1 MMAATIEAARIAGAI
16 KALRALHHLNQVTEE
31 EGYHSAYLDFY
42 MQRLARVRA
51 MTDALGP
58 MTPELEGALSVLV
71 EYVCEGLD
79 GGPPDLEFGDWT
91 PLAAM
96 TADRQEATASKMF
109 VAYFYCSGWDL
120 SLGVSLCLTAPNL
133 EIHVPFGFFRF
144 GWVQSVP
151 GPCLGERLGYRFL
164 YRAFGF
170 NRHC

>member
-1 MMAATIEAARIAGAI
+1 MSAPAIEASRIAGAI

-31 EGYHSAYLDFY
+31 EGYHSAYLDYY

-96 TADRQEATASKMF
+96 TADELRDKA
-109 VAYFYCSGWDL
+109 VAMEKGNSITGGNVIYLPRSEGRA
-120 SLGVSLCLTAPNL
+120 AP
-133 EIHVPFGFFRF
+133 
-144 GWVQSVP
+144 
-151 GPCLGERLGYRFL
+151 
-164 YRAFGF
+164 
-170 NRHC
+170 